1 MTDETASAPLPVTDP
16 HKVPP
21 TFVNSVVGSGHLHH
35 VVNLT
40 FATAQFTP
48 KPNGNID
55 PDLIITARLRMDL
68 SCAQQLRDVLS
79 AILDQL
85 STKPENEK
93 SH

>member
-1 MTDETASAPLPVTDP
+1 MTDEPITSPLPVTDP
-16 HKVPP
+16 HKVPAI
-21 TFVNSVVGSGHLHH
+21 FVNTLAGSGHLHH

-48 KPNGNID
+48 TPDGNID

-68 SCAQQLRDVLS
+68 SCAQQLRDALS